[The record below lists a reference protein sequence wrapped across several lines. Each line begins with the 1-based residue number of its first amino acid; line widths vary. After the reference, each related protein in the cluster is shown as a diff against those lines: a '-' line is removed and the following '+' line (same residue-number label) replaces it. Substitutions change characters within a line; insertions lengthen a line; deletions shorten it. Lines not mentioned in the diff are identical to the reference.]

1 MKTLRAAVIGAG
13 HLGRHH
19 ARNMA
24 SLAGVELV
32 AVCDPDEQRGRQAAE
47 AAGARWLADAAE
59 LPLDLDAV
67 SIAAPTP
74 LHFSLARALL
84 ERGVHCLVEKP
95 MTATLAEAR
104 ELVAIAA
111 RAGRVLQVGHSERFN
126 PVLDLLPGSAG
137 APRLIEAR
145 RTFPHTGRS
154 GDTSV
159 VYDLMIHDIDL
170 ALYFA
175 GSRIQAL
182 EAAGGAL
189 IGPLEDWAHCRL
201 VFASGCVATLMA
213 SRVAPLAMRRTVIH
227 ADMRTV
233 DIDFQARRLGV
244 FDAAGAREAQ
254 AGNEE
259 PLRRELEHFAGCVR
273 TGARPRVSGAE
284 GLAAI
289 EVAERVLSCIRG

>member
-1 MKTLRAAVIGAG
+1 MKKLRAAVIGAG

-32 AVCDPDEQRGRQAAE
+32 AVCDPDEERGRQAAQ
-47 AAGARWLADAAE
+47 AAGALWLADAAE
-59 LPLDLDAV
+59 LPPDLDAA

-74 LHFSLARALL
+74 LHYSLARSLL

-95 MTATLAEAR
+95 MTATLEEAR
-104 ELVAIAA
+104 GLVAVAA

-126 PVLDLLPGSAG
+126 PVLDLLPAG
-137 APRLIEAR
+137 GAAPRLIEAR

-170 ALYFA
+170 ALLFA
-175 GSRIQAL
+175 GSSVAAL
-182 EAAGGAL
+182 EAAGGTL

-201 VFASGCVATLMA
+201 IFASGCVATLTA

-227 ADMRTV
+227 SDAATL

-254 AGNEE
+254 GSGEE
-259 PLRRELEHFAGCVR
+259 PLRRELEHFVDCVR
-273 TGARPRVSGAE
+273 AGARPVVSGEE

-289 EVAERVLSCIRG
+289 EIAERVLARIRG